1 MTDCDTRH
9 SLISVSPASLLA
21 ERRRAAA
28 QLEIARTAVRLIAAR
43 GFDGVT
49 VESIAESAGISA
61 RTFYR
66 YFPAK
71 EDVVVPLIRNGV
83 AAVAE
88 QLARRP
94 ASEPLTVAL
103 PAAFTVAMSA
113 PGTLP
118 PREAAAFTRIL
129 AAHPAMRGRWLDTYH
144 ESEYALAQVI
154 ASRLGLRAD
163 AGEARLAAVAAMSA
177 LRIAVERWAEAADG
191 DGAGA
196 SSSAGAR
203 DIDTDSAFGSGGKV
217 TTDDARAA
225 LVAEALRFF
234 ADGAMLHAV
243 PAPVPV
249 SR

>member
-1 MTDCDTRH
+1 M
-9 SLISVSPASLLA
+9 SPASLLA

-177 LRIAVERWAEAADG
+177 LRIAVERWAEAAAG
-191 DGAGA
+191 DSAGA
-196 SSSAGAR
+196 SSSASAGAR
-203 DIDTDSAFGSGGKV
+203 DIAGSSAFGSGSNI

>member
-1 MTDCDTRH
+1 M
-9 SLISVSPASLLA
+9 SPATLLA

-28 QLEIARTAVRLIAAR
+28 QLEIARTAIRLIAEH

-49 VESIAESAGISA
+49 VESIAEHAGISA

-83 AAVAE
+83 AAIAE

-118 PREAAAFTRIL
+118 PHEAAAFTRIL

-144 ESEYALAQVI
+144 ASEHALAPVI
-154 ASRLGLRAD
+154 ASRLGLPAD
-163 AGEARLAAVAAMSA
+163 AREARLAAVAAMSA
-177 LRIAVERWAEAADG
+177 LRIAVERWAEQPSDSHARPVNQATHHDARLGAHHDVIDGPAA
-191 DGAGA
+191 
-196 SSSAGAR
+196 
-203 DIDTDSAFGSGGKV
+203 
-217 TTDDARAA
+217 DARATM
-225 LVAEALRFF
+225 VAETLEFF
-234 ADGAMLHAV
+234 AAGAMLQAAPAAV
-243 PAPVPV
+243 
-249 SR
+249 R